1 MIRRTKIA
9 FWADIN
15 ACFSAMTAM
24 IPNPSINARMAA
36 LLADL
41 ASGHGF
47 SGSRLPGVKFMRS
60 TKHVPPTPVTYEPC
74 IVIIAQG
81 RKAGRLGAKTF
92 VYDANNYLVL
102 TAPLPFE
109 CETFGTPENPLLGLS
124 VAVTPALV
132 AELLV
137 QIESA
142 PADAD
147 ARPQAIESTPLD
159 NALSDA
165 AVRLLECLRSAD
177 EARILGPQ
185 IIREITYRVLTGPLG
200 ANLRGLAAPQT
211 HFGQITRVLN
221 RIHADYAR
229 NHDVETLAREAGM
242 SVSTFHAHFKN
253 VTASSP
259 LQYLKTV
266 RLHKA
271 RMLMV
276 HDGLGAAA
284 AALRVGYESAS
295 QFSREFKRH
304 FGGAPAEVA
313 SRLRASLMRFA

>member
-1 MIRRTKIA
+1 MAVNRPTLTT
-9 FWADIN
+9 N
-15 ACFSAMTAM
+15 T
-24 IPNPSINARMAA
+24 RMAS

-41 ASGHGF
+41 AEGHGF
-47 SGSRLPGVKFMRS
+47 SASRLPGVKFMRS
-60 TKHVPPTPVTYEPC
+60 ATHVPPSPITYEPS
-74 IVIIAQG
+74 IVIVAQG
-81 RKAGRLGAKTF
+81 RKTGRLGEKTF

-124 VAVTPALV
+124 IAVTPALV

-142 PADAD
+142 PADND
-147 ARPQAIESTPLD
+147 ARPQAIESAPID
-159 NALSDA
+159 DALGNA
-165 AVRLLECLRSAD
+165 AVRLLECLHSAD
-177 EARILGPQ
+177 DARILGPQ
-185 IIREITYRVLTGPLG
+185 IMREITYRVLTGPLG
-200 ANLRGLAAPQT
+200 ANLRGLAAPQS

-229 NHDVETLAREAGM
+229 TYDMETLAREAGM

-259 LQYLKTV
+259 LQYVKTI

-276 HDGLGAAA
+276 HDGLSAAGAA
-284 AALRVGYESAS
+284 LQVGYESAS

-304 FGGAPAEVA
+304 FGGAPAEIA
-313 SRLRASLMRFA
+313 TQLRASLMRFA

>member
-1 MIRRTKIA
+1 MVATRSVPTPNSRMASLLANLAT
-9 FWADIN
+9 N
-15 ACFSAMTAM
+15 QGFSA
-24 IPNPSINARMAA
+24 
-36 LLADL
+36 
-41 ASGHGF
+41 
-47 SGSRLPGVKFMRS
+47 SRLPGVKFMRS
-60 TKHVPPTPVTYEPC
+60 TEYVAPSPITYEPS
-74 IVIIAQG
+74 IVIVAQG
-81 RKAGRLGAKTF
+81 RKSGRLGERTF
-92 VYDANNYLVL
+92 FYDANNYLVL

-137 QIESA
+137 QLDNA
-142 PADAD
+142 PADNN
-147 ARPQAIESTPLD
+147 ARPQAIESAPVD
-159 NALSDA
+159 DALSDA
-165 AVRLLECLRSAD
+165 AVRLLECLHSPD
-177 EARILGPQ
+177 DARILGPQ

-200 ANLRGLAAPQT
+200 ANLRALAAPQS

-221 RIHADYAR
+221 RLHADYAN

-259 LQYLKTV
+259 LQYLKTI

-313 SRLRASLMRFA
+313 AQLRASLMRFA

>member
-1 MIRRTKIA
+1 MIAYSTTMVANRPALSTH
-9 FWADIN
+9 
-15 ACFSAMTAM
+15 T
-24 IPNPSINARMAA
+24 RMAS

-41 ASGHGF
+41 AEGHGF

-60 TKHVPPTPVTYEPC
+60 ATHVPPSPITYEPS
-74 IVIIAQG
+74 IVIVAQG
-81 RKAGRLGAKTF
+81 RKTGRLGEKTF

-124 VAVTPALV
+124 IAVTPALV

-142 PADAD
+142 PADTG
-147 ARPQAIESTPLD
+147 ARPQAIESAPVD
-159 NALSDA
+159 AALSDA
-165 AVRLLECLRSAD
+165 AVRLLECLHSPD
-177 EARILGPQ
+177 DARILGPQ

-200 ANLRGLAAPQT
+200 ANLRGLAAPQS

-229 NHDVETLAREAGM
+229 TYDMETLAREAGM

-259 LQYLKTV
+259 LQYVKTI

-276 HDGLGAAA
+276 HDGLSAAGAA
-284 AALRVGYESAS
+284 LQVGYESAS

-304 FGGAPAEVA
+304 FGGAPAEIA
-313 SRLRASLMRFA
+313 TQLRASLMRFA

>member
-1 MIRRTKIA
+1 MIA
-9 FWADIN
+9 Y
-15 ACFSAMTAM
+15 SAIMAAIQPTP
-24 IPNPSINARMAA
+24 ITHSRMAS
-36 LLADL
+36 LLSDL
-41 ASGHGF
+41 AQGRGF
-47 SGSRLPGVKFMRS
+47 SGSRLPGVKFMRA
-60 TKHVPPTPVTYEPC
+60 TEHVPPTPITYEPS
-74 IVIIAQG
+74 IVIVAQG
-81 RKAGRLGAKTF
+81 RKTGRLGERTF

-124 VAVTPALV
+124 IAVTPALV

-137 QIESA
+137 QIEST
-142 PADAD
+142 PVDGN
-147 ARPQAIESTPLD
+147 ARPQAIESTPVD
-159 NALSDA
+159 DALSNA
-165 AVRLLECLRSAD
+165 AVRLLECLHSAD
-177 EARILGPQ
+177 DARILGPQ
-185 IIREITYRVLTGPLG
+185 IVREITYRVLTGPLG
-200 ANLRGLAAPQT
+200 ASLRALAAPQS

-229 NHDVETLAREAGM
+229 NFDMETLAREAGM

-259 LQYLKTV
+259 LQYLKTI

-276 HDGLGAAA
+276 HDGLSAAGAA
-284 AALRVGYESAS
+284 LQVGYESAS

-304 FGGAPAEVA
+304 FGGAPAGIA
-313 SRLRASLMRFA
+313 TQLRASLMRFA

>member
-1 MIRRTKIA
+1 MNLGR
-9 FWADIN
+9 
-15 ACFSAMTAM
+15 
-24 IPNPSINARMAA
+24 IPNANVSMAT

-41 ASGHGF
+41 AVGEGF

-60 TKHVPPTPVTYEPC
+60 TEYVPPMPITYEPS

-92 VYDANNYLVL
+92 IYDANNYLVL

-109 CETFGTPENPLLGLS
+109 CETFGARENPLLGLS
-124 VAVTPALV
+124 ISVTPALV

-137 QIESA
+137 QIEHP

-147 ARPQAIESTPLD
+147 ARPQAIESTPVD
-159 NALSDA
+159 AALSGA
-165 AVRLLECLRSAD
+165 AVRLLEALQSSD
-177 EARILGPQ
+177 DARILGPQ
-185 IIREITYRVLTGPLG
+185 IVREITYRVLTGPLG
-200 ANLRGLAAPQT
+200 ANLRGLAAPQS

-221 RIHADYAR
+221 RLHKDYAGS
-229 NHDVETLAREAGM
+229 HDIDGLAREAGM
-242 SVSTFHAHFKN
+242 SVSTFHAHFKR

-259 LQYLKTV
+259 LQYLKTI

-271 RMLMV
+271 RTLMV

-284 AALRVGYESAS
+284 AAIKVGYESAS

-304 FGGAPAEVA
+304 FGGSPAEVA
-313 SRLRASLMRFA
+313 AQSRANLMRFA

>member
-1 MIRRTKIA
+1 
-9 FWADIN
+9 
-15 ACFSAMTAM
+15 MTAARSAPT
-24 IPNPSINARMAA
+24 PNVRMAS

-41 ASGHGF
+41 ATGQGF
-47 SGSRLPGVKFMRS
+47 SGSRIAGVKFMRS
-60 TKHVPPTPVTYEPC
+60 DRHVPPTPVTYEPS
-74 IVIIAQG
+74 IVIVAQG
-81 RKAGRLGAKTF
+81 RKAGRLGEKTF

-124 VAVTPALV
+124 IAVTPALV

-137 QIESA
+137 QIEAA
-142 PADAD
+142 PTDAD
-147 ARPQAIESTPLD
+147 ARPQAIESALVD
-159 NALSDA
+159 AALSDA
-165 AVRLLECLRSAD
+165 AVRLLECLHSAD
-177 EARILGPQ
+177 DARILGPQ
-185 IIREITYRVLTGPLG
+185 ILREITYRVLTGPLG
-200 ANLRGLAAPQT
+200 ANLRGLAAPQS

-221 RIHADYAR
+221 RLHADYAR

-259 LQYLKTV
+259 LQYLKTI

-276 HDGLGAAA
+276 HDGLGAAG
-284 AALRVGYESAS
+284 AALQVGYESAS